1 MNHTSFSI
9 ITIINFYKTSN
20 VFNNLKSETLLFVF
34 LTLKY
39 IFVSLCRISKNSFLE
54 IPIRKQYLLSKSF
67 IIIMKK
73 YLLLFFVPISLFGLA
88 QEEKKFGIELHGFI
102 KTDIFYDSRQ
112 TVDIREGHFLLYPQ
126 NELLDYEDNDIN
138 ATPKFNILSIQTRLT
153 GKITGPNA
161 FGAKTSGLIEGAF
174 FGNINPNINVS
185 RLRHAFV
192 KLTWDKAELLVGQF
206 WHPMFIT
213 SAYPGTVSFN
223 TGAPFQPFTR
233 NPQIRFTKKV
243 WDLSISGT
251 LIEQVDFVSTG
262 PDGASPKYLINSC
275 IPEINL
281 LIGYESDNLLIGVG
295 GNYKSL
301 MPRLYLEPAANDT
314 LSIPVKVKTNEK
326 VSGFSTFA
334 YLKLKTDP
342 VSISL
347 YGILGQMMYSMTG
360 IGGYAEKAFIYESI
374 SDTVYSRR
382 LQNITYSPIGTLS
395 AWTDIQTNGDTWQF
409 GLFAGYTK
417 NMGASDALADKIYGR
432 GSNINYIY
440 RISPRVIYTN
450 GIIRIAPE
458 IEYTVAAYAT
468 KDETEK
474 PNIDS
479 KGVVTDSKEIANF
492 RFLLGVY
499 YMF

>member
-1 MNHTSFSI
+1 
-9 ITIINFYKTSN
+9 
-20 VFNNLKSETLLFVF
+20 
-34 LTLKY
+34 
-39 IFVSLCRISKNSFLE
+39 
-54 IPIRKQYLLSKSF
+54 
-67 IIIMKK
+67 MKK

-126 NELLDYEDNDIN
+126 NELLDYEGNDIN

-153 GKITGPNA
+153 GKITGPDA

-174 FGNINPNINVS
+174 FGNINPNINVF

-192 KLTWDKAELLVGQF
+192 KLNWDKAELMVGQF

-243 WDLSISGT
+243 SNLSISGT

-262 PDGASPKYLINSC
+262 PDGASPKYLINNGF
-275 IPEINL
+275 PEINL
-281 LIGYESDNLLIGVG
+281 LIEYKSDNLLFGIG

-301 MPRLYLEPAANDT
+301 IPRLYIEPAANDT
-314 LSIPVKVKTNEK
+314 LSIPVKVKTNER

-334 YLKLKTDP
+334 YLKVGTDP

-347 YGILGQMMYSMTG
+347 YGVLGQMMYSMTG
-360 IGGYAEKAFIYESI
+360 IGGYAEKAFIYENI
-374 SDTVYSRR
+374 SDPIYSRR
-382 LQNITYSPIGTLS
+382 LQNITYSPISTLS
-395 AWTDIQTNGDTWQF
+395 AWTDIQTNGDIWQF

-417 NMGASDALADKIYGR
+417 NMGSSDALTGKFYGR
-432 GSNINYIY
+432 GDNINYIY
-440 RISPRVIYTN
+440 RIAPRLIYTN
-450 GIIRIAPE
+450 GKFKIAPE

-468 KDETEK
+468 KDNSENL
-474 PNIDS
+474 NIDDH
-479 KGVVTDSKEIANF
+479 GVVTDSKEIPNF
-492 RFLLGVY
+492 RFLIGVY